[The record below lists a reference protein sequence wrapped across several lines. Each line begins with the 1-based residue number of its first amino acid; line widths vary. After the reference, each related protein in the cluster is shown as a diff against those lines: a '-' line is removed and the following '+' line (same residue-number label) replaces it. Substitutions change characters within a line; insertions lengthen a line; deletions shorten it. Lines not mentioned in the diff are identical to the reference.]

1 MGMWRGSAADG
12 RPAGVRG
19 RAQAAAAAVL
29 WSLWALVRGN
39 APVDEAGSDSSEKA
53 FMIILA
59 IAAGTAVTAAAV
71 AFIATKTALFQ

>member
-1 MGMWRGSAADG
+1 MGIQRERAAG
-12 RPAGVRG
+12 ARPAGVWG
-19 RAQAAAAAVL
+19 GAQAATAAAL
-29 WSLWALVRGN
+29 WSLWALARGD
-39 APVDEAGSDSSEKA
+39 APIDEAGSDSSEKA